1 MRQAF
6 EQLFER
12 TRPAFRQQRTFERAK
27 TLALSGLLCLGR
39 HTVTGMLTTSGQ
51 QFHDWSAN
59 YRVFEQERI
68 DIQKLFSAVIAS
80 VVDALPQGDP
90 IVGAIDDT
98 LIRKKGRRIAGTS
111 WRRDPL
117 GPVFTNNFIWA
128 SRFLQLSLAIPENA
142 VKPSPAR
149 MIPVD
154 FRHCPSPR
162 KPGKRAS
169 AEQWEQW
176 KCASSQAR
184 ISAEGARCMRTLRE
198 KLDDQGMRERQ
209 IIMTAD
215 GTFTCREVFKNLPG
229 RVDLIGRIRKDARL
243 YKLPT
248 PEQENCGRG
257 RKKAYGD
264 RLPTPEEIRK
274 DQTIPWT
281 NVRAYAAG
289 KEHTFNVKEISPCR
303 WKHAGGERTL
313 RLLIVRP
320 LGYRLKKRAPMNY
333 RAPAYLIT
341 TDLNLPLEKILQ
353 AYIWRWE
360 IEVNFRD
367 EKTLLGLG
375 EAQVRTK
382 KSIETLTPFL
392 AAVYAMLL
400 LALDKVGGRRRTLP
414 PPAWQHWQ
422 RREGLPRTST
432 AQALRELRAEVWGEA
447 LGGRNK
453 NSFMGTS
460 RVPVKLYNLENCA
473 ATAVC
478 YATG

>member
-1 MRQAF
+1 M
-6 EQLFER
+6 
-12 TRPAFRQQRTFERAK
+12 
-27 TLALSGLLCLGR
+27 
-39 HTVTGMLTTSGQ
+39 TGMLTTSGQ
-51 QFHDWSAN
+51 QFQDWSAN

-68 DIQKLFSAVIAS
+68 DVPALFSAVIAG
-80 VVDALPQGDP
+80 VIDKLPDGAP

-117 GPVFTNNFIWA
+117 GPSFTNNFIWA
-128 SRFLQLSLAIPENA
+128 SRFLQLSLAMPESA
-142 VKPSPAR
+142 TGPSPAR

-154 FRHCPSPR
+154 LRHCPSPR

-169 AEQWEQW
+169 DEQWMEW
-176 KCASSQAR
+176 KNASSQAR
-184 ISAEGARCMRTLRE
+184 ISAEGARRMRVLRE
-198 KLDDQGMRERQ
+198 EFDRQGMRERQ

-229 RVDLIGRIRKDARL
+229 RIDLIGRIRKDARL

-257 RKKAYGD
+257 RKRAYGD

-274 DQTIPWT
+274 DQNIPWVD
-281 NVRAYAAG
+281 VRAYAAG
-289 KEHTFNVKEISPCR
+289 KEHLFNVKEISPCR

-313 RLLIVRP
+313 RLIIVRP
-320 LGYRLKKRAPMNY
+320 LAYRLKKRAPMNY

-341 TDLNLPLEKILQ
+341 TDLALPLEKILQ
-353 AYIWRWE
+353 SYIWRWE

-375 EAQVRTK
+375 ESQVRTS

-392 AAVYAMLL
+392 VAVYAMLL
-400 LALDKVGGRRRTLP
+400 LALEKVGGRRRSLP
-414 PPAWQHWQ
+414 PPAWQSQ
-422 RREGLPRTST
+422 RIVGQSRTST
-432 AQALRELRAEVWGEA
+432 AQALRELRAEVWGDS
-447 LGGRNK
+447 LGGKNK
-453 NSFMGTS
+453 NSFMNTNAS
-460 RVPVKLYNLENCA
+460 VMKLFHLESCA